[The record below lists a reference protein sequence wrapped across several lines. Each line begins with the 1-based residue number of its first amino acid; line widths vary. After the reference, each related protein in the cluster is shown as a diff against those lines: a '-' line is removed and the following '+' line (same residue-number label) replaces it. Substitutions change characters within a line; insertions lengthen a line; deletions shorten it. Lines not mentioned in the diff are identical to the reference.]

1 MRTIRFGII
10 GGGLMGREF
19 AAAAAKWPVLL
30 ETVARPEIVAV
41 ASRTPKSFDW
51 FTSNFSSIKQTTT
64 DWRELLKNDAVDA
77 LYIAVPHDLH
87 QETYVAAIESDKH
100 LFGEKPFGI
109 HLPAND
115 AILAAC
121 RKHSNVFVR
130 CSSEFPFYPGAQRI
144 CDMIAAGAFG
154 RIIEV
159 QSGFLHSSDLD
170 PNKPIN
176 WKRQVKTNGAY
187 GVMGDLGMHVCHVPF
202 RAGWTPTSVRAV
214 LSKIHSTRPD
224 GKGGTAACDTPDNA
238 TLLCTAKDAAGQT
251 FPWTLK
257 TFRVSPGERNTWYLN
272 VLGTTASARWST
284 REPKVLEV
292 LHYQAGGEQ
301 NWVRVEVPFDPPF
314 KTITGPIFEFG
325 FGDCFLQ
332 MVAAFVHELGTGKPI
347 KKFAG
352 CVTPQETALSHRL
365 FTAALQSDR
374 EGSTV
379 AL

>member
-1 MRTIRFGII
+1 
-10 GGGLMGREF
+10 
-19 AAAAAKWPVLL
+19 
-30 ETVARPEIVAV
+30 
-41 ASRTPKSFDW
+41 
-51 FTSNFSSIKQTTT
+51 
-64 DWRELLKNDAVDA
+64 
-77 LYIAVPHDLH
+77 
-87 QETYVAAIESDKH
+87 
-100 LFGEKPFGI
+100 
-109 HLPAND
+109 
-115 AILAAC
+115 
-121 RKHSNVFVR
+121 
-130 CSSEFPFYPGAQRI
+130 
-144 CDMIAAGAFG
+144 MISHGAFG

-170 PNKPIN
+170 PNKAIN

-202 RAGWTPTSVRAV
+202 RAGWTPTNVRAV
-214 LSKIHSTRPD
+214 LSKIYAQRPD
-224 GKGGTAACDTPDNA
+224 GNGGMAACDTPDNA
-238 TLLCTAKDAAGQT
+238 TLLCTAKDAAGER

-272 VLGTTASARWST
+272 VLGTKASARWST

-301 NWVRVEVPFDPPF
+301 NWMRVEAPFNPPF
-314 KTITGPIFEFG
+314 KTITGPNFEFG

-332 MVAAFVHELGTGKPI
+332 MVAAYVHELTTGTPI

-352 CVTPQETALSHRL
+352 CVTPEETAMSHRL

-374 EGSTV
+374 DQSTV